1 MSGGGGGDGHGE
13 LGISKTDLA
22 NSGKRLSKT
31 DGYVSQAEWSKEYF
45 GGRLLGQL
53 LTIICLVLFFAW
65 YFGAGYFAVY
75 AVVFLV
81 SAYIAVAVVKRR
93 KLKSL
98 REKQLSE
105 YRSKQ

>member
-53 LTIICLVLFFAW
+53 LTIICLVLFFCLVLW
-65 YFGAGYFAVY
+65 RWLFCGVCGGFFGIRLHSGCCC
-75 AVVFLV
+75 
-81 SAYIAVAVVKRR
+81 
-93 KLKSL
+93 
-98 REKQLSE
+98 
-105 YRSKQ
+105 

>member
-1 MSGGGGGDGHGE
+1 MRQRKDWLSLPIFSGV
-13 LGISKTDLA
+13 LA
-22 NSGKRLSKT
+22 VCLIMAITVAS
-31 DGYVSQAEWSKEYF
+31 
-45 GGRLLGQL
+45 
-53 LTIICLVLFFAW
+53 ICLVLFFAW

-75 AVVFLV
+75 AVVFLIF
-81 SAYIAVAVVKRR
+81 AYIAVAVVKRR